1 MRPGPMASALLAA
14 GLFAA
19 AVTWAP
25 ATPAQ
30 EGNFLAPQS
39 TQATGDKRVLMV
51 AVRFPDVEPSKNIEE
66 VRRRVVVGLDNYV
79 REQSYGLASITADFR
94 GWVPLPEPLHRYAVS
109 PYNFKVDRNRVR
121 KLVEDTLSAIEQQV
135 DFARYD
141 HILVIPGVR
150 TMPGEGYGMLCYCA
164 NPGMLSGVSRRYVP
178 RYETLRLKS
187 GREFRGG
194 VFVGAENA
202 HLGMFAHDYF
212 HALGGIHDGKR
223 LAPCLYDYRRQSD
236 ESAGL
241 PTFEHNAV
249 YMGPWDVMSQH
260 FVRPG
265 EPSPGLSSFTKIRL
279 GWIGTRQARLVQPGQ
294 TALVFLS
301 PLARKGETLVVKI
314 PLADGRHY
322 LVENRQPVGSDRVLP
337 DSGLLV
343 LKVNPD
349 ADEGF
354 GTVELVNADP
364 AAPHF
369 ARAAFRLD
377 ERTRNRYVDAP
388 NGVAIVPLWQAQDEL
403 GVLVTTPEQAE
414 AASTAARSIARLMAS
429 PRTGDA
435 AIALRQAVAAFRE
448 FDFARSH
455 RIARALVGDD

>member
-1 MRPGPMASALLAA
+1 
-14 GLFAA
+14 
-19 AVTWAP
+19 
-25 ATPAQ
+25 
-30 EGNFLAPQS
+30 
-39 TQATGDKRVLMV
+39 
-51 AVRFPDVEPSKNIEE
+51 
-66 VRRRVVVGLDNYV
+66 
-79 REQSYGLASITADFR
+79 
-94 GWVPLPEPLHRYAVS
+94 
-109 PYNFKVDRNRVR
+109 
-121 KLVEDTLSAIEQQV
+121 
-135 DFARYD
+135 
-141 HILVIPGVR
+141 
-150 TMPGEGYGMLCYCA
+150 
-164 NPGMLSGVSRRYVP
+164 MLSGVSRRYVP